1 MNTKT
6 DEGLYEKARK
16 LFISK
21 ASIDE
26 FAGWATP
33 RQVDAV
39 HRLLD
44 TELANRE
51 RAKHDRLLRRAR
63 FPVVKGLDGYDFT
76 NVRLPDG
83 YMLDELLG
91 LGFIP
96 RAQDL
101 VFYGKTGRGKTH
113 LAIGLGMKAI
123 DMGLGVRFHQTAELV
138 LQLGQGQTRRHAR
151 DDAPGHR
158 PCRPDHTGRVRL
170 RTLRHRR
177 GAPALPDHRG
187 QLRKTEHHI
196 HHEHRVQ

>member
-113 LAIGLGMKAI
+113 LAIGVLLQCLFDRFGSVFPQC
-123 DMGLGVRFHQTAELV
+123 GLMVFPGVVIVSR
-138 LQLGQGQTRRHAR
+138 
-151 DDAPGHR
+151 
-158 PCRPDHTGRVRL
+158 
-170 RTLRHRR
+170 
-177 GAPALPDHRG
+177 
-187 QLRKTEHHI
+187 
-196 HHEHRVQ
+196 

>member
-51 RAKHDRLLRRAR
+51 RAK
-63 FPVVKGLDGYDFT
+63 
-76 NVRLPDG
+76 
-83 YMLDELLG
+83 
-91 LGFIP
+91 
-96 RAQDL
+96 
-101 VFYGKTGRGKTH
+101 TGSC
-113 LAIGLGMKAI
+113 A
-123 DMGLGVRFHQTAELV
+123 
-138 LQLGQGQTRRHAR
+138 
-151 DDAPGHR
+151 APGS
-158 PCRPDHTGRVRL
+158 PSSRVSTATTS
-170 RTLRHRR
+170 RTS
-177 GAPALPDHRG
+177 GSPTA
-187 QLRKTEHHI
+187 TCSMSS
-196 HHEHRVQ
+196 

>member
-113 LAIGLGMKAI
+113 LCIASMF
-123 DMGLGVRFHQTAELV
+123 V
-138 LQLGQGQTRRHAR
+138 
-151 DDAPGHR
+151 
-158 PCRPDHTGRVRL
+158 GRVRQCFSAVWADGFP
-170 RTLRHRR
+170 RCRHRF
-177 GAPALPDHRG
+177 P
-187 QLRKTEHHI
+187 
-196 HHEHRVQ
+196 VM

>member
-101 VFYGKTGRGKTH
+101 VFYGKTGRGKIV
-113 LAIGLGMKAI
+113 LLQCLFDRFGSVFPQCGLMVFP
-123 DMGLGVRFHQTAELV
+123 GVVIVSR
-138 LQLGQGQTRRHAR
+138 
-151 DDAPGHR
+151 
-158 PCRPDHTGRVRL
+158 
-170 RTLRHRR
+170 
-177 GAPALPDHRG
+177 
-187 QLRKTEHHI
+187 
-196 HHEHRVQ
+196 

>member
-76 NVRLPDG
+76 NV
-83 YMLDELLG
+83 LLQCLFDRFGSVFPQCG
-91 LGFIP
+91 LM
-96 RAQDL
+96 
-101 VFYGKTGRGKTH
+101 VFP
-113 LAIGLGMKAI
+113 
-123 DMGLGVRFHQTAELV
+123 GVVIVSR
-138 LQLGQGQTRRHAR
+138 
-151 DDAPGHR
+151 
-158 PCRPDHTGRVRL
+158 
-170 RTLRHRR
+170 
-177 GAPALPDHRG
+177 
-187 QLRKTEHHI
+187 
-196 HHEHRVQ
+196 

>member
-76 NVRLPDG
+76 NDRLRQLANP
-83 YMLDELLG
+83 
-91 LGFIP
+91 
-96 RAQDL
+96 AC
-101 VFYGKTGRGKTH
+101 GRSSA
-113 LAIGLGMKAI
+113 L
-123 DMGLGVRFHQTAELV
+123 FLV
-138 LQLGQGQTRRHAR
+138 LFMYACHSIYCLQLVHLLSATAGSKIPPPSWWSEAFWGSQNITSL
-151 DDAPGHR
+151 P
-158 PCRPDHTGRVRL
+158 L
-170 RTLRHRR
+170 RTR
-177 GAPALPDHRG
+177 
-187 QLRKTEHHI
+187 
-196 HHEHRVQ
+196 

>member
-83 YMLDELLG
+83 YMLDELVLLQCLLG
-91 LGFIP
+91 GFGS
-96 RAQDL
+96 
-101 VFYGKTGRGKTH
+101 VFPQC
-113 LAIGLGMKAI
+113 GLM
-123 DMGLGVRFHQTAELV
+123 VF
-138 LQLGQGQTRRHAR
+138 
-151 DDAPGHR
+151 PGAVIVSR
-158 PCRPDHTGRVRL
+158 
-170 RTLRHRR
+170 
-177 GAPALPDHRG
+177 
-187 QLRKTEHHI
+187 
-196 HHEHRVQ
+196 

>member
-63 FPVVKGLDGYDFT
+63 FPGRQGSR
-76 NVRLPDG
+76 RLR
-83 YMLDELLG
+83 LHERQA
-91 LGFIP
+91 P
-96 RAQDL
+96 RRL
-101 VFYGKTGRGKTH
+101 
-113 LAIGLGMKAI
+113 
-123 DMGLGVRFHQTAELV
+123 
-138 LQLGQGQTRRHAR
+138 HAR
-151 DDAPGHR
+151 
-158 PCRPDHTGRVRL
+158 
-170 RTLRHRR
+170 
-177 GAPALPDHRG
+177 
-187 QLRKTEHHI
+187 
-196 HHEHRVQ
+196 

>member
-51 RAKHDRLLRRAR
+51 NAR
-63 FPVVKGLDGYDFT
+63 ST
-76 NVRLPDG
+76 
-83 YMLDELLG
+83 
-91 LGFIP
+91 
-96 RAQDL
+96 
-101 VFYGKTGRGKTH
+101 TGSC
-113 LAIGLGMKAI
+113 A
-123 DMGLGVRFHQTAELV
+123 
-138 LQLGQGQTRRHAR
+138 
-151 DDAPGHR
+151 APGS
-158 PCRPDHTGRVRL
+158 PSSRVSTATTS
-170 RTLRHRR
+170 RTS
-177 GAPALPDHRG
+177 GSPTA
-187 QLRKTEHHI
+187 TCSMSS
-196 HHEHRVQ
+196 

>member
-123 DMGLGVRFHQTAELV
+123 DMGWACGSIRPPSSSSSWARPNATARS
-138 LQLGQGQTRRHAR
+138 RRCSGTSAV
-151 DDAPGHR
+151 P
-158 PCRPDHTGRVRL
+158 T
-170 RTLRHRR
+170 
-177 GAPALPDHRG
+177 
-187 QLRKTEHHI
+187 
-196 HHEHRVQ
+196 

>member
-63 FPVVKGLDGYDFT
+63 FPVVKGLDGYDF
-76 NVRLPDG
+76 V
-83 YMLDELLG
+83 LLQCLFDRFGSVFPQCG
-91 LGFIP
+91 LM
-96 RAQDL
+96 
-101 VFYGKTGRGKTH
+101 VF
-113 LAIGLGMKAI
+113 
-123 DMGLGVRFHQTAELV
+123 
-138 LQLGQGQTRRHAR
+138 
-151 DDAPGHR
+151 PGAVIVSR
-158 PCRPDHTGRVRL
+158 
-170 RTLRHRR
+170 
-177 GAPALPDHRG
+177 
-187 QLRKTEHHI
+187 
-196 HHEHRVQ
+196 

>member
-51 RAKHDRLLRRAR
+51 RAKHDRLPRPVPRRQGSRRLRLHERQAPR
-63 FPVVKGLDGYDFT
+63 
-76 NVRLPDG
+76 RL
-83 YMLDELLG
+83 
-91 LGFIP
+91 
-96 RAQDL
+96 
-101 VFYGKTGRGKTH
+101 
-113 LAIGLGMKAI
+113 
-123 DMGLGVRFHQTAELV
+123 
-138 LQLGQGQTRRHAR
+138 HAR
-151 DDAPGHR
+151 
-158 PCRPDHTGRVRL
+158 
-170 RTLRHRR
+170 
-177 GAPALPDHRG
+177 
-187 QLRKTEHHI
+187 
-196 HHEHRVQ
+196 

>member
-101 VFYGKTGRGKTH
+101 VFYGVFCQVGVGRF
-113 LAIGLGMKAI
+113 
-123 DMGLGVRFHQTAELV
+123 GVSFSPCERRVSGRFGVGRSCWLLV
-138 LQLGQGQTRRHAR
+138 I
-151 DDAPGHR
+151 
-158 PCRPDHTGRVRL
+158 
-170 RTLRHRR
+170 
-177 GAPALPDHRG
+177 ALV
-187 QLRKTEHHI
+187 I
-196 HHEHRVQ
+196 A

>member
-26 FAGWATP
+26 FAGRATP

-101 VFYGKTGRGKTH
+101 VFYCLSSNKSACR
-113 LAIGLGMKAI
+113 
-123 DMGLGVRFHQTAELV
+123 HQL
-138 LQLGQGQTRRHAR
+138 
-151 DDAPGHR
+151 
-158 PCRPDHTGRVRL
+158 
-170 RTLRHRR
+170 
-177 GAPALPDHRG
+177 
-187 QLRKTEHHI
+187 I
-196 HHEHRVQ
+196 

>member
-63 FPVVKGLDGYDFT
+63 FPVVKGLDGHDFT

-83 YMLDELLG
+83 YMLC
-91 LGFIP
+91 FS
-96 RAQDL
+96 
-101 VFYGKTGRGKTH
+101 K
-113 LAIGLGMKAI
+113 LAS
-123 DMGLGVRFHQTAELV
+123 
-138 LQLGQGQTRRHAR
+138 
-151 DDAPGHR
+151 
-158 PCRPDHTGRVRL
+158 
-170 RTLRHRR
+170 
-177 GAPALPDHRG
+177 AL
-187 QLRKTEHHI
+187 
-196 HHEHRVQ
+196 

>member
-51 RAKHDRLLRRAR
+51 RAKHDRLPVPRRQGSRRLRLHERQAPR
-63 FPVVKGLDGYDFT
+63 
-76 NVRLPDG
+76 RL
-83 YMLDELLG
+83 
-91 LGFIP
+91 
-96 RAQDL
+96 
-101 VFYGKTGRGKTH
+101 
-113 LAIGLGMKAI
+113 
-123 DMGLGVRFHQTAELV
+123 
-138 LQLGQGQTRRHAR
+138 HAR
-151 DDAPGHR
+151 
-158 PCRPDHTGRVRL
+158 
-170 RTLRHRR
+170 
-177 GAPALPDHRG
+177 
-187 QLRKTEHHI
+187 
-196 HHEHRVQ
+196 